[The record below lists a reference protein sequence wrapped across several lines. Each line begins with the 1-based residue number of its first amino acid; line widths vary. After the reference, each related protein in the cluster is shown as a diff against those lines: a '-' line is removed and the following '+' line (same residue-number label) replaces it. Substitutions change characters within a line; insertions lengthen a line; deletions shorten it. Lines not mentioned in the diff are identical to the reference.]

1 MVDEDT
7 KNQAKPFVPY
17 RPFNS
22 IKECYDEMAKHHP
35 FGLLTNGKE
44 YVQVVEVFEGTFNT
58 CYIVILEEKI
68 LVNLTFTY
76 AFNNYQFI
84 DGSKFGVEDNDLG
97 VKIIETY
104 SVQIRKLS
112 AVLPLV
118 KTVKDALHISL
129 KEAKDIVDNAR
140 GTNGRIDNLSKEAAE
155 KMAANINYW
164 KGEAIIIAKEQSL

>member
-22 IKECYDEMAKHHP
+22 IKECYDEMVKHYP

-44 YVQVVEVFEGTFNT
+44 YRQVVEIFESTFNT
-58 CYIVILEEKI
+58 YYIVIPEKKI
-68 LVNLTFTY
+68 LVNLTFTD
-76 AFNNYQFI
+76 AFNYYQFI
-84 DGSKFGVEDNDLG
+84 DGSKFGIEDNDLG
-97 VKIIETY
+97 VKITETY
-104 SVQIRKLS
+104 SVQIRKLRV
-112 AVLPLV
+112 VLPLV

-129 KEAKDIVDNAR
+129 KEAKNIVDKAR
-140 GTNGRIDNLSKEAAE
+140 TTNGRIDNLSKEAAE

>member
-44 YVQVVEVFEGTFNT
+44 YAQVVEVFKGRFNI
-58 CYIVILEEKI
+58 CYIVIPEEKM
-68 LVNLTFTY
+68 LVSLTFTD
-76 AFNNYQFI
+76 AFNHCQFA

-97 VKIIETY
+97 VKTIETY
-104 SVQIRKLS
+104 SVQILKLS

-129 KEAKDIVDNAR
+129 KEAKDIVDKAR
-140 GTNGRIDNLSKEAAE
+140 ITNGRIDNLSKEVAE

>member
-44 YVQVVEVFEGTFNT
+44 YAQVVEVFKGRFNI
-58 CYIVILEEKI
+58 CYIVIPEEKI
-68 LVNLTFTY
+68 LVNLTFTD
-76 AFNNYQFI
+76 AFNHCQFA

-97 VKIIETY
+97 VKTIETY
-104 SVQIRKLS
+104 SVQILKLS

-118 KTVKDALHISL
+118 KTVK
-129 KEAKDIVDNAR
+129 EAKDIVDKAR
-140 GTNGRIDNLSKEAAE
+140 ITNGRIDNLSKEVAE

>member
-1 MVDEDT
+1 MVDEYT

-44 YVQVVEVFEGTFNT
+44 YRQVVEVFEGTFNT
-58 CYIVILEEKI
+58 CYIVISEKKI
-68 LVNLTFTY
+68 LVNLTFTN
-76 AFNNYQFI
+76 AFNNYQFV

-97 VKIIETY
+97 VKITKTY

-118 KTVKDALHISL
+118 KKVKDALHISL
-129 KEAKDIVDNAR
+129 KKAKDIVDKAR
-140 GTNGRIDNLSKEAAE
+140 TTNGRIDNLSKEAAE
-155 KMAANINYW
+155 KMVANINYW